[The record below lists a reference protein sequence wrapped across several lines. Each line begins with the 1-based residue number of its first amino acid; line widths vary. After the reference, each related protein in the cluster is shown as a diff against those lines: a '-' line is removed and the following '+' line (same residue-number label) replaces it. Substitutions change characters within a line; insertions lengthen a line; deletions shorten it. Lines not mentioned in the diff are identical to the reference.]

1 MSISHRQPVVIPDPK
16 QDSPTVQ
23 DPVFLVET
31 SQTFTIP
38 TAVAN
43 NSSGPFTGLS
53 FLPKYYPL
61 PDVAY
66 RLTLN
71 YVINSATFA
80 AGVVNGSIGLVTAW
94 VLGTNV
100 YGPGIEV
107 TNYVNGSFT
116 STNRFPGNTLTFVF
130 RPLLVGS
137 VTKTPATLVLA
148 ASNSSGQILNAFSIT
163 VTFMS
168 IEEVST
174 NLTILPA
181 LNA

>member
-23 DPVFLVET
+23 DPVFLVEVT
-31 SQTFTIP
+31 QIYTIP
-38 TAVAN
+38 SPIN
-43 NSSGPFTGLS
+43 NNNFGAFTGLTI
-53 FLPKYYPL
+53 LPKYYPL

-71 YVINSATFA
+71 YTINSATFA
-80 AGVVNGSIGLVTAW
+80 AGTVNGSIGLLAFW
-94 VLGTNV
+94 AIGTNV
-100 YGPGIEV
+100 YSGGVEV

-116 STNRFPGNTLTFVF
+116 SSARFPGNTITFVF

-137 VTKTPATLVLA
+137 VTKTPATLVIGA
-148 ASNSSGQILNAFSIT
+148 TNSSGQILNAFSIN

-168 IEEVST
+168 VEEVST
-174 NLTILPA
+174 NLTILPS